1 MSSQGEMSSMQ
12 SFYMLG
18 DSLAM
23 SAWTA
28 GFLHT
33 VTSLLLGRV
42 SEMGR
47 SHVIFLNYMR
57 FEVAGKEPIIQ
68 ASYLV

>member
-1 MSSQGEMSSMQ
+1 MSSQGKMSSMQ

-47 SHVIFLNYMR
+47 SHVIF
-57 FEVAGKEPIIQ
+57 
-68 ASYLV
+68 